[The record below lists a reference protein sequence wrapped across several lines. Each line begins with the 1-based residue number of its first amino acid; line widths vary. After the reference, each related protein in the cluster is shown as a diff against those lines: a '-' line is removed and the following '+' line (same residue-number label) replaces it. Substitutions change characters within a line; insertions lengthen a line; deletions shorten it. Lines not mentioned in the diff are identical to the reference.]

1 VPEEIK
7 AAMIKSGIQRLDPE
21 MRSALCRTYADLLRR
36 QRTASTPFAKW
47 IHTTKREHE
56 FVWLGGALRKEQL
69 MSGTKAL
76 SVAPS
81 DPLYQSLHQMYGT
94 ATLNPY
100 EREILYGF
108 PFVLGRIATTTIRGP
123 LLTLAVEIEA
133 VGDHLEVRP
142 ADETLRF
149 NSLPFR
155 TEGETD
161 ARNAAL
167 GRVLE
172 QTPSFPMTI
181 DSLRAFVGVLSRELP
196 ELRLDASL
204 DGSLSV
210 PPPEPRS
217 AEPLGIIDQAAMFV
231 APKTNYFLCSDL
243 EEIAGATGGSG
254 GALVPLVAGPGDEA
268 QVDITNEQIDSA
280 HIVFPFPS
288 NRAQRRVALTVED
301 ETTHVVGVE
310 GPPGTGKS
318 LTIANLACHLA
329 ATGKRVLI
337 TSQKD
342 KALEVVDEK
351 LRELGLAELPMT
363 LLRRDKE
370 SKGELLGRLDRIEKR
385 RTTDEVEAHYVSLA
399 NNLATQSDDQLSDAQ
414 AYAASIMWE
423 SEIEVADRTANTAT
437 GIARMAARWKANSV
451 LRKARRA
458 SSETTDVLAERAG
471 GRRDALLEHALGV
484 LQVGLERGVSGAKRS
499 ERVVVREL
507 QSVLKRNQ
515 TTYKNFSLFDRMK
528 KDLDQAQKLLRI
540 LPVWILSPD
549 DVARLFPCAPELF
562 DVVIV
567 DEASQVDLPSL
578 VPMAYRAKKLVVFGD
593 TKQMQ
598 SQRFAFMSGDLA
610 LEAWQQFGMVTYDPD
625 ERLHPVR
632 TSLLNLV
639 GVRAEES
646 CLLDEHFRS
655 LPPIIDFSNR
665 RWYGEQL
672 RIMTDVHH
680 KRYGSP
686 DQPVIELHYVEE
698 GTISGGQRGQENEI
712 EAKVLV
718 EYLARMVEDPDYAGA
733 SIGVLCLYEEQ
744 VGLINEMVAEAI
756 DPTEWEDHSIVVVN
770 PDGFQGDERDVILY
784 SLSWDNDVM
793 SQAALSARQMDTPQ
807 IQGMLNVAFTRA
819 RDEIH
824 VFHSAPIETFGMA
837 GDRPGALQDWLY
849 HCASLQHESGQR
861 VSARAGKVDSE
872 FEADVAEALRAR
884 GVDVRHQYPACGFS
898 IDLVGELDDERVAI
912 ECDGEIY
919 HHDEHGNL
927 KVEDLER
934 QAILERA
941 GWRVLRVPYRKW
953 RSQPDVE
960 IGRILTGLRN
970 LAQQEDE
977 ENDEEP
983 STSLLPPIRSGGG
996 PIQTVSAYEAAI
1008 VQALRGGHSHG
1019 EEDVLRGA
1027 LVHIGRQKLG
1037 SKIREGLVGAAKQ
1050 LVRKGMIGI
1059 EDGEYFLTANGRIAD
1074 LRIQSEP
1081 RPVRVRSSRGRS
1093 YNSNNRRRSNTYRR
1107 RRY

>member
-1 VPEEIK
+1 MTAMGNPGARRLGPEV
-7 AAMIKSGIQRLDPE
+7 
-21 MRSALCRTYADLLRR
+21 RSALCRTYADLLRR

-47 IHTTKREHE
+47 ARASRREHE
-56 FVWLGGALRKEQL
+56 FVWLGGALREEQL
-69 MSGTKAL
+69 MSGPKAL

-81 DPLYQSLHQMYGT
+81 DPLYEPLHKMYGT

-108 PFVLGRIATTTIRGP
+108 PFVLGRLGTTTVRGP

-133 VGDHLEVRP
+133 VGDHLEVGP

-167 GRVLE
+167 GRILG
-172 QTPSFPMTI
+172 QTPSFPMTTG
-181 DSLRAFVGVLSRELP
+181 SLRAFVGVLSRELP
-196 ELRLDASL
+196 ELEIDASL
-204 DGSLSV
+204 DGTLSA
-210 PPPEPRS
+210 PPSEPRS
-217 AEPLGIIDQAAMFV
+217 AEPLRIIDQAAIFV

-243 EEIAGATGGSG
+243 DEIAAATGDNC

-280 HIVFPFPS
+280 RIVFPFPS

-301 ETTHVVGVE
+301 ETTNVVCVE

-370 SKGELLGRLDRIEKR
+370 SKGELLGRLDRVEKR
-385 RTTDEVEAHYVSLA
+385 RTTDEVEAHYASLSGT
-399 NNLATQSDDQLSDAQ
+399 LATESDEQLRDAR
-414 AYAASIMWE
+414 AYAASIKWE
-423 SEIEVADRTANTAT
+423 SEIEVADQAAKVAK
-437 GIARMAARWKANSV
+437 GIGRMAARWKANAV
-451 LRKARRA
+451 LRRARRA
-458 SSETTDVLAERAG
+458 ASETTDVVAERAG
-471 GRRDALLEHALGV
+471 ERRDALVELALGV
-484 LQVGLERGVSGAKRS
+484 LRVGLERGVSGAKRS
-499 ERVVVREL
+499 ERVVVKEL
-507 QSVLKRNQ
+507 QAVLKRNQ
-515 TTYKNFSLFDRMK
+515 ATYKNFSLFDRMK

-598 SQRFAFMSGDLA
+598 SQRFAFMSGNLA
-610 LEAWQQFGMVTYDPD
+610 VEAWQQFGMATYDPD

-646 CLLDEHFRS
+646 CLLDEHFRC

-665 RWYGEQL
+665 RWYGGQL

-680 KRYGSP
+680 KRFGSP
-686 DQPVIELHYVEE
+686 GQPVIELHHVEE
-698 GTISGGQRGQENEI
+698 GTISGGQKGQENEL

-718 EYLARMVEDPDYAGA
+718 EHLARMVEDPDYDGA
-733 SIGVLCLYEEQ
+733 SIGVLCLFEEQ
-744 VGLINEMVAEAI
+744 VGLINEMVAQDI
-756 DPTEWEDHSIVVVN
+756 DPAEWEDHSIVVVN

-784 SLSWDNDVM
+784 SLSWDDDVM
-793 SQAALSARQMDTPQ
+793 SRNALAQRQAATDQV
-807 IQGMLNVAFTRA
+807 QGMLNVAFTRA
-819 RDEIH
+819 RDEVHI
-824 VFHSAPIETFGMA
+824 FHSAPIESFGMA

-849 HCASLQHESGQR
+849 HCASVQPDGGQR
-861 VSARAGKVDSE
+861 ASARAGTVGSE
-872 FEADVAEALRAR
+872 LEANVAGALRAR

-898 IDLVGELDDERVAI
+898 IDLVCELNGKRVAV

-927 KVEDLER
+927 GVDDLER
-934 QAILERA
+934 QAVLERA
-941 GWRVLRVPYRKW
+941 GWRVLRIPYRNW

-960 IGRILTGLRN
+960 IGRILAGLRD
-970 LAQQEDE
+970 LTDQEDGDEDE
-977 ENDEEP
+977 EE
-983 STSLLPPIRSGGG
+983 TSASPPPAHAGNG
-996 PIQTVSAYEAAI
+996 PAQPVSAYEAAI

-1019 EEDVLRGA
+1019 EEDVLRAA

-1037 SKIREGLVGAAKQ
+1037 SKIREGLVGAAQQ
-1050 LVRKGMIGI
+1050 LVRKDMVGI
-1059 EDGEYFLTANGRIAD
+1059 EDGEYFLTAKGRSTE
-1074 LRIQSEP
+1074 LRIRFEP
-1081 RPVRVRSSRGRS
+1081 RPVRARSSRGRS
-1093 YNSNNRRRSNTYRR
+1093 YNSSYRRRSNTYRR
-1107 RRY
+1107 R